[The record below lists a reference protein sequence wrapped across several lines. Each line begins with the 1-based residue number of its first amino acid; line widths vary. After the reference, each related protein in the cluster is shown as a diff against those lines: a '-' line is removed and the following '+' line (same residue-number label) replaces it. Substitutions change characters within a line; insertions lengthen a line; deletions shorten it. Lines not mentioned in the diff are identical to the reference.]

1 MYREMKSSAMT
12 DSPVCSPWGNVL
24 RAALRCSWWLILV
37 LMPLPVMGGG
47 RLRGRYRPDR
57 LTVDMMEG
65 RPAAA
70 YGVAGRVCASR
81 PALGWQLPAGTSQ
94 TAYRVLVATEPG
106 MLREGKADVWDSG
119 VRESVQSVGVAF
131 GGAPLKAG
139 TSYW

>member
-1 MYREMKSSAMT
+1 MKSSAMT

-24 RAALRCSWWLILV
+24 RAALRCSWWLLLV

-47 RLRGRYRPDR
+47 RLCGRHRPDR
-57 LTVDMMEG
+57 LTVDMMES

-94 TAYRVLVATEPG
+94 TAWRVLVATEPG
-106 MLREGKADVWDSG
+106 LLCEGKADVWER
-119 VRESVQSVGVAF
+119 RERVGPV
-131 GGAPLKAG
+131 GGRGL
-139 TSYW
+139 